1 MAIIYT
7 YPYDN
12 NIQDND
18 AWIGSDSEFSGKTK
32 QFTAKKVA
40 DYLNEKGKI
49 SVAGQMSF
57 IFNGIPYEK
66 SGIFSLPDGF
76 GNGTLFS
83 DINILSISKYD
94 LPKKDTVK
102 YIEYLVGTEILIAE
116 KNKHDAFGHY
126 KIVSYVEDEDNE
138 DFYNITL
145 SYIGG
150 NGFLYLGK
158 VYDVVNFTLYGDK
171 KYTYI
176 QPTPSTNWIIEHNL
190 NKFPSVSV
198 VNNNNLLIHG
208 EITYVDENN
217 LTINFSA
224 GFSGKAYLN

>member
-12 NIQDND
+12 NIQDDD
-18 AWIGSDSEFSGKTK
+18 AWIGTDSVNGATK
-32 QFTAKKVA
+32 QFTADKVA
-40 DYLNEKGKI
+40 NYLNVNAKV
-49 SVAGQMSF
+49 SVGGQMSF
-57 IFNGIPYEK
+57 VFHGIPLEEE
-66 SGIFSLPDGF
+66 GTFSLPDGF

-94 LPKKDTVK
+94 LPEKDTVK
-102 YIEYLVGTEILIAE
+102 YIEYLVGAEILITE

-126 KIVSYVEDEDNE
+126 KVLSYVQNEDNE
-138 DFYNITL
+138 DFYNLTL

-158 VYDVVNFTLYGDK
+158 VYDVVNFTLSGDK
-171 KYTYI
+171 KYTHT

-198 VNNNNLLIHG
+198 VNNNNLLMYG
-208 EITYVDENN
+208 ETTYIDENN